1 MADEQIIYLSP
12 DEDLTSTRERLEQVQ
27 ARKIILVIPP
37 QTNLRSHVG
46 WRVLHARAR
55 ELGQEVLVISSDR
68 QIRAVAK
75 AVGFRVAESQA
86 SPSPN
91 KSRPVRRTQGTPVQ
105 RGGRTQRQNEGGPTN
120 RPMRSGLEG
129 RAMRQGLEARPGD
142 FEARPQEPSIQGP
155 QASRRTGQPRQ
166 EHRGQGLSESEWQ
179 RQGPEPRTRSTFQ
192 EPGDTTSR
200 IAPPE
205 AAVPLTSES
214 EQQHLHIETS
224 PSVSPRLPQHD
235 EEELPDSLVDHYN
248 QAQSIRKQF
257 FGSDL
262 VSSQFAG
269 PEGLLEAPTPL
280 SPARKQE
287 EKQDQQKEQNRPA
300 SGMSNYQQGLAGPLP
315 SRVAHE
321 GRYQAL
327 SPQNRQQVLG
337 QEDTDV
343 YEYYLEDAVQTTLPE
358 QHGSA
363 LIEDVDTSIPD
374 LSERPTDILDGEIE
388 DLGDEGAILVQPETL
403 VPEWNEPPE
412 DELEQPSST
421 RGFGSRFQTG
431 RADIDDAEMLPPV
444 VDQPTQIRQQ
454 HAPAQVSRS
463 GPLPAPTARD
473 RSGALRNRGQQPTAP
488 QQRRAGSEQPDS
500 FAAPAK
506 QAPGRERASASPQ
519 AAVPARSANAGKQ
532 PGGAATKQGRGKS
545 ATPGQPGKPAPQPRN
560 DRKVFTGFLIAVACV
575 LILFALFYFLPS
587 ARVTIAVPARPLT
600 MSALHFSASTNSHNA
615 AANTVASQVLSFE
628 KSATGNGTATGT
640 SQVGNARATG
650 QVIFTNHGSQQVEI
664 PTGTI
669 LATSSG
675 VKFATT
681 ADAVIFPPGGGSN
694 PPIPVQAVN
703 AGTSGNVAAGSIT
716 VIPQT
721 SLTAIAQYNNIST
734 SALSLDVTNPQALA
748 GGGAMAAS
756 TVTSKD
762 ISAEKAALEK
772 QLKTALQSW
781 LAQQLHTGDISGT
794 PAQQSEQVTTNP
806 TVGQITKDGTFS
818 MTVTVHTT
826 VLVVRAAAL
835 QAAAAAQLNTR
846 AMQLKPAYMLVTG
859 QQLKLSK
866 IKSTSSKDGS
876 SIAITLDATGQ
887 VIQHVSTSDI
897 RAALAGKSIS
907 QASSD
912 IKNGLAGL
920 HGVLRT
926 NIAESPGFLPMLP
939 FRSDNI
945 TVILLPVTTTTPTPG
960 VPNG

>member
-37 QTNLRSHVG
+37 QTSLRSHVG

-75 AVGFRVAESQA
+75 AVGFRVAESQE

-91 KSRPVRRTQGTPVQ
+91 KSRPARRPQGTPIQ
-105 RGGRTQRQNEGGPTN
+105 RGGRTQRQNESTSTN
-120 RPMRSGLEG
+120 RPMRSGFAGRPGDLEG
-129 RAMRQGLEARPGD
+129 RAVRRDIAG
-142 FEARPQEPSIQGP
+142 RPQGSPIQGP
-155 QASRRTGQPRQ
+155 QATRRAGQPGQEPGRQ
-166 EHRGQGLSESEWQ
+166 ILSETE
-179 RQGPEPRTRSTFQ
+179 RQPQVPEPRAQSTFQ
-192 EPGDTTSR
+192 EPADTTGS
-200 IAPPE
+200 IIPPGPAAPLLP
-205 AAVPLTSES
+205 ADMPPDQ
-214 EQQHLHIETS
+214 QQHFHIETS

-235 EEELPDSLVDHYN
+235 EDELPDSLIDHYN

-257 FGSDL
+257 LGSNL
-262 VSSQFAG
+262 TSSRSAD
-269 PEGLLEAPTPL
+269 LEAPAPL
-280 SPARKQE
+280 SKKQE
-287 EKQDQQKEQNRPA
+287 LEADQEEYNRPGTGT
-300 SGMSNYQQGLAGPLP
+300 SSYQQGPAIPLP
-315 SRVAHE
+315 SWSTRDEAGLLNKQPVF
-321 GRYQAL
+321 
-327 SPQNRQQVLG
+327 G

-343 YEYYLEDAVQTTLPE
+343 YEYYLEDVAPSSLPE
-358 QHGSA
+358 QRGSA
-363 LIEDVDTSIPD
+363 FIEEVDTGIPD
-374 LSERPTDILDGEIE
+374 LSDRPTDILEGEIE
-388 DLGDEGAILVQPETL
+388 DLGDEGAILVQPETF
-403 VPEWNEPPE
+403 VPEWNEPVE
-412 DELEQPSST
+412 DEMEQPPST

-444 VDQPTQIRQQ
+444 TERPTQVRQQ
-454 HAPAQVSRS
+454 PAPAPAPVRRS
-463 GPLPAPTARD
+463 GSLPAPAAGSS
-473 RSGALRNRGQQPTAP
+473 SGALRNRGKQPAIPT
-488 QQRRAGSEQPDS
+488 QKQTGNGQPDGS
-500 FAAPAK
+500 AAPVK
-506 QAPGRERASASPQ
+506 QAPDRERAVASPQ
-519 AAVPARSANAGKQ
+519 APVPARAVKASKQ
-532 PGGAATKQGRGKS
+532 PGGSAPKQGWRKPV
-545 ATPGQPGKPAPQPRN
+545 TPGQPRKPAAQSRN
-560 DRKVFTGFLIAVACV
+560 DRKVFAGFLIVVACL

-600 MSALHFSASTNSHNA
+600 ISALHFSASTNSHNA

-716 VIPQT
+716 VIPQI
-721 SLTAIAQYNNIST
+721 SLTAIAQYNNVST

-748 GGGAMAAS
+748 GGGAMAAT

-772 QLKTALQSW
+772 QLKTNLQSW

-818 MTVTVHTT
+818 MTVTVHTM

-835 QAAAAAQLNTR
+835 QAAAAKQVNVR
-846 AMQLKPAYMLVTG
+846 AMQMQPAYMLVTG
-859 QQLKLSK
+859 EQLKLSK
-866 IKSTSSKDGS
+866 IKSSPSKDGS

-887 VIQHVSTSDI
+887 IIQRISTNDI
-897 RAALAGKSIS
+897 RAALAGKSIG
-907 QASSD
+907 QANSD

-926 NIAESPGFLPMLP
+926 SIVESPGFLPMLP

-945 TVILLPVTTTTPTPG
+945 TVILLPVATTTPTPG